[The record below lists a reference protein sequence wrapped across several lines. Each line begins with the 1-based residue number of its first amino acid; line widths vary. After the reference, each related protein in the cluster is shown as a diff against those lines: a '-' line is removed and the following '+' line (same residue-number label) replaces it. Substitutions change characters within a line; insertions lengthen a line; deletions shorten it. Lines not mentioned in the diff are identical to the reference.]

1 MHGIHEP
8 IRWLVMV
15 AIGIGIGLAAAVWHQ
30 QRRAEAQ
37 PLGSQ
42 WEYKVV
48 VFQHAGDYRT
58 DPDGRHN
65 ADKFTTQ
72 LSALAAERWEYV
84 GLVVN
89 PSSYSRGYVAFK
101 RLKK

>member
-1 MHGIHEP
+1 MRTIHNP
-8 IRWLVMV
+8 IKWLVMV
-15 AIGIGIGLAAAVWHQ
+15 AIGIGIGLAVAVWHQ
-30 QRRAEAQ
+30 QLRAEAQ
-37 PLGSQ
+37 PLASQ

-65 ADKFTTQ
+65 ADKFTAQ
-72 LSALAAERWEYV
+72 FGALAAEGWEYV

-89 PSSYSRGYVAFK
+89 PSSYSRGFVAFK
-101 RLKK
+101 RLRK